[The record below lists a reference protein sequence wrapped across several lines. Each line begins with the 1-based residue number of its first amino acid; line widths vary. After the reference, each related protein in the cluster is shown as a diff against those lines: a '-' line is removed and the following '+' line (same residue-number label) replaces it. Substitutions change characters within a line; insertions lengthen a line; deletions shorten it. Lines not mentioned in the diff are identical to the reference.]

1 MKLYF
6 TSDVADDYLIV
17 TDEKRLEQ
25 VLINFLTNAEKHTE
39 QGEIHLHCS
48 LSEIAGKI
56 TFSVADTGSG
66 IPEDKADS
74 IFERF
79 NKLDAFKQGTGLG
92 LNICRIIAERLN
104 GEVRLDRNYTGGSRF
119 LLILPLN
126 GWELTAGNCR

>member
-1 MKLYF
+1 M
-6 TSDVADDYLIV
+6 ADDYLIV

-66 IPEDKADS
+66 IPEDK
-74 IFERF
+74 
-79 NKLDAFKQGTGLG
+79 
-92 LNICRIIAERLN
+92 
-104 GEVRLDRNYTGGSRF
+104 
-119 LLILPLN
+119 P
-126 GWELTAGNCR
+126 TASSNVQ

>member
-1 MKLYF
+1 MCIR
-6 TSDVADDYLIV
+6 D
-17 TDEKRLEQ
+17 R
-25 VLINFLTNAEKHTE
+25 HTE